1 MNFKLLPGM
10 FSFSF
15 FIMLQAVMDQ
25 LNWQI
30 GKLVLAR
37 TSGSESIAVYSV
49 GVQINSLFLMF
60 SCAILGVFS
69 PQIYKLA
76 QEKNAIEKLSE
87 LFCKVAR
94 FQYFIV
100 FLFGFRLLYLGKVS
114 YFFGQVKDILIR
126 IM

>member
-76 QEKNAIEKLSE
+76 QEKCYRK
-87 LFCKVAR
+87 
-94 FQYFIV
+94 IV
-100 FLFGFRLLYLGKVS
+100 
-114 YFFGQVKDILIR
+114 
-126 IM
+126 